1 MYILDEEYLQ
11 IEVKENKLIYYSQ
24 IDIIPTDKQF
34 EKIKTSLINYFT
46 AIEKTKKKFYQI
58 MKIDNA
64 TISSIYNYTTI
75 IKWICNF
82 FSTQHHIFDNYLKCT
97 IIIIDNAFI
106 KGAINLVLKA
116 YEPSRPIH
124 FITNLD
130 EIDDLLALY

>member
-11 IEVKENKLIYYSQ
+11 IEAKENKLIYYTE

-34 EKIKTSLINYFT
+34 EKIKSSLINYFT

-64 TISSIYNYTTI
+64 TISSIYNYTTV

-82 FSTQHHIFDNYLKCT
+82 FSTQHHIFDHYLKCT

-106 KGAINLVLKA
+106 KGSINLVLKA

-124 FITNLD
+124 FITDLD